1 MRISSALMMLHF
13 SFLLS
18 GQIDSS
24 MLKIFVDLKSY
35 ESSDLEF
42 QFDGCL
48 QITNIGSQKLKL
60 PRYFDLGYYL
70 YDETGN
76 PVPYRNDA
84 IYEYACKVK
93 LDKNRIK
100 PNETFEVRFS
110 EDRLNY
116 EYSIRKNQSYS
127 IQYFLLHKCFSP
139 NIKSD
144 KIIISM

>member
-1 MRISSALMMLHF
+1 MMLNF

-24 MLKIFVDLKSY
+24 MLKISVDLKNY

-42 QFDGCL
+42 QFDGYL
-48 QITNIGSQKLKL
+48 QITNISSQKLKL
-60 PRYFDLGYYL
+60 PRHFDLGYIL
-70 YDETGN
+70 YDKKGN

-84 IYEYACKVK
+84 IYEYARKVR
-93 LDKNRIK
+93 LDKNKIK
-100 PNETFEVRFS
+100 PNETFEVRFF
-110 EDRLNY
+110 EDRLSY
-116 EYSIRKNQSYS
+116 EYSIKKNESYS

-144 KIIISM
+144 KITIRL